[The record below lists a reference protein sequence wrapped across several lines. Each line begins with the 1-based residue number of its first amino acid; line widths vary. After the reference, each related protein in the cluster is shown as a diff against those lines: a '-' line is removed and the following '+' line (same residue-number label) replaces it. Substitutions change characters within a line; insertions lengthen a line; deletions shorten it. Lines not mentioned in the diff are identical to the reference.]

1 MNNEDEIL
9 SKFMKED
16 APSYIMD
23 DGFTQSVIQ
32 QLPRGRMS
40 PSRRRTV
47 LVIGAATLGCGIS
60 AFLISPE
67 LPSICASASDALTHY
82 SESLFSSDYALY
94 ILMAWSL
101 VLSLGAYVYAKFAD
115 SRREGLF

>member
-16 APSYIMD
+16 AGYIMD
-23 DGFTQSVIQ
+23 DGFTQSVMKT
-32 QLPRGRMS
+32 LPRGRMS

-47 LVIGAATLGCGIS
+47 LVIGAATLGCSIS
-60 AFLISPE
+60 AFLISPD